1 MNYIKFVSLNKIS
14 LKKFLK
20 EKSIS
25 IRAYKE
31 LIKDGIL
38 VNEDLV
44 YKNINIKKN
53 DIVKIK
59 IAEEDYDYK
68 PVKGP
73 LDIVYEDDNLLVIN
87 KDYGITVN
95 SNNQISLANH
105 IAYYFK
111 ESEIKTKIRLINRLD
126 MNTSGLI
133 MIAKNK
139 YSQAY
144 YQKQI
149 EENLLTKKY
158 LAYVEGDYN
167 INRLYKINLA
177 YDKNK
182 KFYLND
188 EDGKLAITYFKTLD
202 VRNGY
207 SIIECDIKTGKTH
220 QIRASL
226 CELGHPIIG
235 DILYGSKHELERFL
249 LHSYYLSFKEFISGE
264 SIILERYPNFKL
276 FLENLW
282 KYFSWK
288 NVENIL

>member
-38 VNEDLV
+38 INDDLV
-44 YKNINIKKN
+44 YKNTDIKEN

-149 EENLLTKKY
+149 EEKLLIKKY

-167 INRLYKINLA
+167 IDKLYKINLA
-177 YDKNK
+177 YNKDK
-182 KFYLND
+182 KFYFND

-202 VRNGY
+202 VRKGY
-207 SIIECDIKTGKTH
+207 SVIECDIKTGKTH

-226 CELGHPIIG
+226 CELGQPIIG
-235 DILYGSKHELERFL
+235 DMLYGSKYELERFL
-249 LHSYYLSFKEFISGE
+249 LHSYYLYFKEFITGE
-264 SIILERYPNFKL
+264 SIILERYPNFKP
-276 FLENLW
+276 FLEKIW

-288 NVENIL
+288 KFENIL

>member
-25 IRAYKE
+25 IRAYKK

-95 SNNQISLANH
+95 SNNQTSLANH

-111 ESEIKTKIRLINRLD
+111 KSEIKAKIRLINRLD